1 MSDKRVL
8 VIAGPPGSGKG
19 KVSDILQKRGWRA
32 LSLGDVVREEVKSR
46 GMEPEAE
53 IMGHVAQ
60 DLRNEFGPSV
70 IMERILPQVDEFIQ
84 VSHVVIDGVRQIEEM
99 ERLQSS
105 HPRMLVIA
113 IDAPEET
120 RKKRVIR
127 RSRSDDGGFEER
139 ESREWGW
146 GLKLVMD
153 LADIKIMNDGTPED
167 FEESIDRELS
177 NIGVY

>member
-19 KVSDILQKRGWRA
+19 KVSDILQKKGWRA
-32 LSLGDVVREEVKSR
+32 LTLGDVVREEVKSR
-46 GMEPEAE
+46 GMEPEAK
-53 IMGHVAQ
+53 IMSFVAQ

-113 IDAPEET
+113 IDASEEM
-120 RKKRVIR
+120 RKKRVIE
-127 RSRSDDGGFEER
+127 RSRSDDEGFEER

-167 FEESIDRELS
+167 FEESINRELS
-177 NIGVY
+177 KIGVY

>member
-1 MSDKRVL
+1 
-8 VIAGPPGSGKG
+8 
-19 KVSDILQKRGWRA
+19 
-32 LSLGDVVREEVKSR
+32 
-46 GMEPEAE
+46 
-53 IMGHVAQ
+53 
-60 DLRNEFGPSV
+60 
-70 IMERILPQVDEFIQ
+70 
-84 VSHVVIDGVRQIEEM
+84 
-99 ERLQSS
+99 
-105 HPRMLVIA
+105 MLVIA

-153 LADIKIMNDGTPED
+153 LADIKIMNDGTPEN

>member
-1 MSDKRVL
+1 
-8 VIAGPPGSGKG
+8 
-19 KVSDILQKRGWRA
+19 
-32 LSLGDVVREEVKSR
+32 
-46 GMEPEAE
+46 
-53 IMGHVAQ
+53 
-60 DLRNEFGPSV
+60 
-70 IMERILPQVDEFIQ
+70 
-84 VSHVVIDGVRQIEEM
+84 M

-113 IDAPEET
+113 IDASEEM
-120 RKKRVIR
+120 RKKRVIE

-167 FEESIDRELS
+167 FEESINRELS

>member
-1 MSDKRVL
+1 
-8 VIAGPPGSGKG
+8 
-19 KVSDILQKRGWRA
+19 
-32 LSLGDVVREEVKSR
+32 
-46 GMEPEAE
+46 
-53 IMGHVAQ
+53 
-60 DLRNEFGPSV
+60 
-70 IMERILPQVDEFIQ
+70 
-84 VSHVVIDGVRQIEEM
+84 
-99 ERLQSS
+99 
-105 HPRMLVIA
+105 MLVIA

-120 RKKRVIR
+120 RKKRVIG